1 MLDQGRR
8 GLVFVVDDEIAIAE
22 SAAMI
27 LRVHGFDARPFS
39 DPLAALEAS
48 QNQAPNLLL
57 SDVIMPGLNGFELST
72 GVVKD
77 CPKCK
82 VLLFSGDP
90 GARER
95 YATTPAEKAF
105 DVLLKPIRPTEL
117 LNAIQR
123 KLDS

>member
-1 MLDQGRR
+1 MLDHGTR
-8 GLVFVVDDEIAIAE
+8 GLVFVVDDEISIAE

-39 DPLAALEAS
+39 DPLAALKAS
-48 QNQAPNLLL
+48 QIETPNLLL

-72 GVVKD
+72 GVVKG

-95 YATTPAEKAF
+95 YATTPGEKALDF
-105 DVLLKPIRPTEL
+105 LVKPVQPLDLLK
-117 LNAIQR
+117 AIQS
-123 KLDS
+123 KLDA